1 MKIRNSVLILLISF
15 SFANATQIKINF
27 KHLKIS
33 KFIEIVAE
41 VTEQNI
47 LVDKE
52 IKGEVNFYSNKPL
65 EKEELLP
72 LLSSVLRA
80 KKMALVYRNGF
91 YQIVSER
98 DVHY

>member
-1 MKIRNSVLILLISF
+1 MKLKYMVFFLLLSF

-47 LVDKE
+47 LVEKE
-52 IKGEVNFYSNKPL
+52 IKGEVNFHSNKL
-65 EKEELLP
+65 LNKEELLP
-72 LLSSVLRA
+72 LLNSVLRT
-80 KKMALVYRNGF
+80 KKMVLVYHDGF
-91 YQIVSER
+91 YQVVSEK

>member
-1 MKIRNSVLILLISF
+1 MLLSF
-15 SFANATQIKINF
+15 SFSHATQIKINF

-47 LVDKE
+47 LVEKE

-72 LLSSVLRA
+72 LLSSVLRS
-80 KKMALVYRNGF
+80 KKMVLLYHDGF
-91 YQIVSER
+91 YQVVSER
-98 DVHY
+98 DYSY